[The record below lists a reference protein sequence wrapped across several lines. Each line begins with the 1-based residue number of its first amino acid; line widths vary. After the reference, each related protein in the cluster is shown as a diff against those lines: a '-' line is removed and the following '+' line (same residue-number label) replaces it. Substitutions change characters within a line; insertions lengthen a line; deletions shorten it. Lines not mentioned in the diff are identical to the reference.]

1 MSQNQG
7 SYVLFHRIKAV
18 QEFAPQEMYYKSTGS
33 YDLESIRCKSFQRL
47 LFLPNLRA
55 KLLCGS
61 GPKIHAHTRTHS
73 SPRHTSSD
81 QALKCN
87 KRIQVE
93 EPLILN
99 ETSWLKKKKNQE
111 VWMPGSW
118 CLTKGVWHA
127 VGTSPFQEKNV
138 QLTCLASPPPPLS
151 PWLSLSPRGSP
162 FPPPPPQPTRANQR
176 KIQVPPTPLWKRLS
190 CLPPYRQKLLCVPP
204 GGCLSWKPE
213 SQRQQG
219 AAEPLTFEGWPPSIT
234 YACLKQVPGS
244 GREAAERAKSEA
256 NSNTEFLADALE
268 HGLFTKLRDLKLIC
282 DSHKPMANLHCEVRM
297 LALST
302 GTFLFIYYLFLS
314 PSTYLRMSASRG

>member
-99 ETSWLKKKKNQE
+99 ETSWLKKKKTRKSGCQE
-111 VWMPGSW
+111 ADVSPKV
-118 CLTKGVWHA
+118 C
-127 VGTSPFQEKNV
+127 GTLWEHLLSKRKMSNSP
-138 QLTCLASPPPPLS
+138 ASPPHLLLCHHGF
-151 PWLSLSPRGSP
+151 LSLHVAARS
-162 FPPPPPQPTRANQR
+162 PPPPQPTRANQR
-176 KIQVPPTPLWKRLS
+176 KIQVPPTPLWKCLS

-314 PSTYLRMSASRG
+314 PSTHLRMSASRG